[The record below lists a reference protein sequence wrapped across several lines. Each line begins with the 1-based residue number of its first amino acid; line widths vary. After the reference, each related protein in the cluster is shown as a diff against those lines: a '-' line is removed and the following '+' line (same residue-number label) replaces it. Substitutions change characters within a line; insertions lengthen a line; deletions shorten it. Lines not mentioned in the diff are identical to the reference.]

1 MATCRIRENLSVE
14 EVLERLD
21 AMDADPSIAYDS
33 SESEIEDEEVVAV
46 FPENSVGIEDNS
58 GDSPSLSDEEC
69 ESSSES
75 EVDRREYVREQR
87 QDRSRQLREAIG
99 RARGRRRGQGA
110 VRARGRRG
118 GNRGARIQDGGQQ
131 YVWLEENSR
140 RNLKQ
145 FTSAVGPTRRGERRQ
160 ASALEYFEL
169 FFDHHVW
176 NLLLTMTNLNA
187 QRKRAAGTDGGAWK
201 DVTLEELKAFFGL
214 NIAMGIVKLPEA
226 KMYWQQKWLTNVP
239 AFGQVMPRNRFF
251 QILRY
256 LHVSDDAAIVP
267 VGQPGYD
274 KLHKIKPLLELL
286 FPNFEKAYN
295 LHKNISIDECMIPWR
310 GRLSFRQFIPSK
322 PIRFG
327 IKVWVLADSESTYI
341 YRQQLYIG
349 RNPGERAEVGL
360 ATRVVKE
367 LCTGLE
373 GFGHHLYTDNFYTSV
388 DLYQYLFENSIYACG
403 TIKGS
408 RKNFPN
414 EILFEGTRGLARG
427 TYQWRMCGPL
437 LAVGWLDSKAVYFLS
452 TIHPPEFPR
461 RANAEARVVRRRGA
475 GEGGES
481 GDVPCPPLLK
491 DYNNCMGGV
500 DQADQMLRYYTCI
513 RKTVKWYRRV
523 LFHEVEVAIHNA
535 FVIECHE
542 REGTNRPRR
551 VALDFRYELAEGLIG
566 NSRTQPK
573 TPNAPRN
580 EELRLQNVGAHMPEM
595 LATRGNCAVCSK
607 KIRLSHKNDFK
618 DVPKDRSPP
627 VPYVP
632 RPSIFCRVCNV
643 FLCIQKDHNCWGDY
657 HSKVEYWR

>member
-267 VGQPGYD
+267 LPTAESVQ
-274 KLHKIKPLLELL
+274 
-286 FPNFEKAYN
+286 FT
-295 LHKNISIDECMIPWR
+295 
-310 GRLSFRQFIPSK
+310 SFCIFSHFNADHEAHGIFASFALPFFI
-322 PIRFG
+322 
-327 IKVWVLADSESTYI
+327 W
-341 YRQQLYIG
+341 
-349 RNPGERAEVGL
+349 
-360 ATRVVKE
+360 
-367 LCTGLE
+367 
-373 GFGHHLYTDNFYTSV
+373 HLGMHSH
-388 DLYQYLFENSIYACG
+388 S
-403 TIKGS
+403 
-408 RKNFPN
+408 
-414 EILFEGTRGLARG
+414 
-427 TYQWRMCGPL
+427 
-437 LAVGWLDSKAVYFLS
+437 
-452 TIHPPEFPR
+452 
-461 RANAEARVVRRRGA
+461 
-475 GEGGES
+475 
-481 GDVPCPPLLK
+481 
-491 DYNNCMGGV
+491 
-500 DQADQMLRYYTCI
+500 LR
-513 RKTVKWYRRV
+513 
-523 LFHEVEVAIHNA
+523 
-535 FVIECHE
+535 
-542 REGTNRPRR
+542 
-551 VALDFRYELAEGLIG
+551 
-566 NSRTQPK
+566 
-573 TPNAPRN
+573 
-580 EELRLQNVGAHMPEM
+580 
-595 LATRGNCAVCSK
+595 
-607 KIRLSHKNDFK
+607 
-618 DVPKDRSPP
+618 
-627 VPYVP
+627 
-632 RPSIFCRVCNV
+632 
-643 FLCIQKDHNCWGDY
+643 
-657 HSKVEYWR
+657 